1 MDIEG
6 LQVRAVSLF
15 EDPTK
20 KEYNTLSIL
29 VYVEIDAIE
38 DMTKKYEICSCFD
51 KDLSFHIWL
60 RLGVRALCQLQ
71 CSV

>member
-51 KDLSFHIWL
+51 KTYPSIFGSDSESG
-60 RLGVRALCQLQ
+60 R
-71 CSV
+71 

>member
-38 DMTKKYEICSCFD
+38 DMVTKKSEICSCFD
-51 KDLSFHIWL
+51 KDLSFHIWKHIM
-60 RLGVRALCQLQ
+60 
-71 CSV
+71 